1 MKKLILIAATALLSL
16 AASAQDI
23 KIGYVNFSELVQL
36 MPEADEARARYQA
49 LQKDASETY
58 DTMIAEYQ
66 TKAQAYQQ
74 KSATW
79 TAAIKESK
87 ENELQRMVQSIQEY
101 EQSVGAELQQQ
112 QTELMAPIYQ
122 KAQDMVK
129 TLAKE
134 KGLTV
139 LFDSSSALYF
149 DQGSAIDL
157 TPVARERLGI
167 PADRTLEALQAEL
180 AAQAQA
186 QQQQ

>member
-16 AASAQDI
+16 AAHAQDV

-66 TKAQAYQQ
+66 NKMQAYQQ

-87 ENELQRMVQSIQEY
+87 ENELQRMIQSIQEY

-112 QTELMAPIYQ
+112 QSELMAPIYK
-122 KAQDMVK
+122 KAQETVK
-129 TLAKE
+129 TLSKE
-134 KGLTV
+134 LGLTV
-139 LFDSSSALYF
+139 LFDSSTALYF
-149 DQGSAIDL
+149 DESAAVDL
-157 TPVARERLGI
+157 TPTARVRLGI

-186 QQQQ
+186 QQQ

>member
-1 MKKLILIAATALLSL
+1 MKKLILFAAMALLSL
-16 AASAQDI
+16 AASAQV

-58 DTMIAEYQ
+58 ETMIAEYQ
-66 TKAQAYQQ
+66 SKAQAYQQ
-74 KSATW
+74 KSSSW

-112 QTELMAPIYQ
+112 QSELMAPIYK
-122 KAQDMVK
+122 KAQETV
-129 TLAKE
+129 TALSKE
-134 KGLTV
+134 MGLTV
-139 LFDSSSALYF
+139 LFDSSTALYF
-149 DQGSAIDL
+149 DESVAVDL
-157 TPVARERLGI
+157 TPFARERLGI

-186 QQQQ
+186 AQQ